1 MSNDNPWERIRSETL
16 AFLRT
21 LEYTRQF
28 VGPIAQF
35 VVVIDANVV
44 LSDLIWLAGKR
55 RDHSAYT
62 SVMEC
67 IKAGTFI
74 AYISRSARDEVTE
87 HIPRIASEKNLPLET
102 MQAEWKQYRK
112 LLKVRTTKQPRV
124 DKYRG
129 GQDPDDAPH
138 LALADQ
144 VRAHGILSND
154 SDLVAMGDRMNGVRV
169 FEAEFV
175 LDARNYSRNMAVAVS
190 IKALGITSVI
200 VLGSAVKIAHDLVGE
215 AIRSFSKLPPA
226 LRLLIVIAIVLIAS
240 NKSIRNTAKNGFS
253 CIRETLATYAPD
265 ALEFISKAAET
276 YRNNITGP
284 PQLKYRS

>member
-1 MSNDNPWERIRSETL
+1 MNDDNPWGRVRSETL
-16 AFLRT
+16 SFLRA

-35 VVVIDANVV
+35 IVVIDANVV
-44 LSDLIWLAGKR
+44 LSDLRWLVRNR
-55 RDHSAYT
+55 RDPSAST

-74 AYISRSARDEVTE
+74 AYISRSAFNEVMK
-87 HIPRIASEKNLPLET
+87 HIPRIASENDLPLET

-112 LLKVRTTKQPRV
+112 LLKVRTPKQTIVER
-124 DKYRG
+124 YRG

-138 LALADQ
+138 LALADH
-144 VRAHGILSND
+144 VRADGILSND
-154 SDLVAMGDRMNGVRV
+154 SDLVAMGGRV
-169 FEAEFV
+169 FAMEFA
-175 LDARNYSRNMAVAVS
+175 LNARDYSRKMAVTVS

-200 VLGSAVKIAHDLVGE
+200 VAVSAIKIAGDLFGE